1 MIPFSDTPKVNS
13 NRPVI
18 TLSIVLAVLLV
29 FLMQIFFSRLGII
42 LGTDNAGSISFLYKW
57 GFIPRELSTGI
68 SYINLNTALGS
79 INIESTVPTSLT
91 IVTSMFLH
99 GGATHF
105 LGNMLFLWVFGDNVE
120 HRLGVIKY
128 LCLYFTTG
136 VSAGLTHY
144 LIDPTSGT
152 VLVGASVAISGVMG
166 AYILLFPSNRVRVLF
181 MVVLITVAEI
191 RALYVL
197 GLWFLW
203 QAVQA
208 LLQIGMS
215 STVQVAFMAHVGGFL
230 AGMLFVCI
238 FTNVLLQR
246 RQ

>member
-1 MIPFSDTPKVNS
+1 
-13 NRPVI
+13 
-18 TLSIVLAVLLV
+18 
-29 FLMQIFFSRLGII
+29 MQIFFSRLGII

-68 SYINLNTALGS
+68 SYINLNTALGT

-152 VLVGASVAISGVMG
+152 VLVGASGAISGVMG